1 MRRGGAAICPGGP
14 IRLMMEAHCH
24 RTREAMG
31 TRFEVFLSGRDG
43 DLLEAVAVAVL
54 EEIGRLGDVLS
65 RYDPRSEV
73 SRVNREAARAPVRV
87 DRQVFALLARCEEA
101 RCLTAGRFDVT
112 ASSHLAGGDPAG
124 GAAGGM
130 PALLLDAERCTVRFT
145 RPGVAIDLG
154 GVGKGYALDC
164 GHEIMS
170 QYGVTCGLLQGG
182 TSSVLALGSP
192 PGRAGGA
199 GWPVA
204 VRHPSA
210 PESAPVAVLDLAN
223 RGLSCSAVRHPGQ
236 RRSDVINP
244 RTGRPLKGNAACV
257 ALAAGATEAEIFST
271 ALLAMGRRRA
281 TRYLAGRRDGGVDAG
296 WFEPGGSF
304 AWMSAA

>member
-1 MRRGGAAICPGGP
+1 MI
-14 IRLMMEAHCH
+14 EAHCH
-24 RTREAMG
+24 RAREAMG

-87 DRQVFALLARCEEA
+87 DREVFALLERCEEA
-101 RCLTAGRFDVT
+101 RRLTAGRFDVT
-112 ASSHLAGGDPAG
+112 VSGHRVGGHLASGDPAG
-124 GAAGGM
+124 GAAGEM
-130 PALLLDAERCTVRFT
+130 PALLLDAECCTVRFT

-154 GVGKGYALDC
+154 GVGKGYALDR

-170 QYGVTCGLLQGG
+170 RYGVTCGLLQGG

-192 PGRAGGA
+192 PGRAGSA

-236 RRSDVINP
+236 RRSDVVNP

-257 ALAAGATEAEIFST
+257 ALAAGAAEAEIFST
-271 ALLAMGRRRA
+271 ALLTMGRRQA
-281 TRYLAGRRDGGVDAG
+281 TRYLAGRPGGGVDAG